1 MALDST
7 MELLHALAVTDSSN
21 DMYRKRVITN
31 ASKDFTKKHSFTF
44 LFFIFIIIDD
54 RLYNQFQ
61 FSWFILAIEE
71 MIIHF
76 DN

>member
-31 ASKDFTKKHSFTF
+31 ASKDFTKKKKQFNFTGKK
-44 LFFIFIIIDD
+44 D
-54 RLYNQFQ
+54 
-61 FSWFILAIEE
+61 
-71 MIIHF
+71 
-76 DN
+76 

>member
-31 ASKDFTKKHSFTF
+31 ASKDFTKKTQFNFTEKK
-44 LFFIFIIIDD
+44 D
-54 RLYNQFQ
+54 
-61 FSWFILAIEE
+61 
-71 MIIHF
+71 
-76 DN
+76 

>member
-31 ASKDFTKKHSFTF
+31 ASKDFTKKKKNNLISREKKINFTKKK
-44 LFFIFIIIDD
+44 I
-54 RLYNQFQ
+54 R
-61 FSWFILAIEE
+61 IE
-71 MIIHF
+71 F
-76 DN
+76 

>member
-31 ASKDFTKKHSFTF
+31 ASKDFTKKKNNLISRKKKINFTEKK
-44 LFFIFIIIDD
+44 I
-54 RLYNQFQ
+54 R
-61 FSWFILAIEE
+61 IE
-71 MIIHF
+71 F
-76 DN
+76 